1 MRRVRLASVVTAASL
16 VAAGVLGAAGPAVAG
31 PAAAPGPAQ
40 ACHAPAAGGTFGS
53 RPSAGATPGAPP
65 AAVIR
70 VNQLG
75 YPLMASK
82 LAEIMTRS
90 RGQAPHWELISRG
103 SCRVVAH
110 GVARTDLGPWSH
122 RYPAVWAVKF
132 TGAHRPGTY
141 RLALTTRPAA
151 ASPWFRI
158 EPASRLYAGALAN
171 ALSFYQ
177 NERDGPDFIPS
188 ALRTAAGHLNDAHAM
203 TFRAPKVSPNGNFKG
218 SLRPYATGLRINAT
232 GGWFDAGD
240 YLKFTETTSY
250 TVAMMLQGIASF
262 PARLGGTAGNGHGSF
277 TRRGQVRPGLLAA
290 NVGRADQDAV
300 PAGRNR
306 RGEQPLPRG
315 PRHLAA
321 AAGRRSLPRHR
332 PALPVHPA
340 PASLP
345 RRSARRADQP
355 ESGRPARGRLRA
367 LLPRLPR

>member
-1 MRRVRLASVVTAASL
+1 
-16 VAAGVLGAAGPAVAG
+16 
-31 PAAAPGPAQ
+31 
-40 ACHAPAAGGTFGS
+40 
-53 RPSAGATPGAPP
+53 
-65 AAVIR
+65 
-70 VNQLG
+70 
-75 YPLMASK
+75 
-82 LAEIMTRS
+82 MTRS

-132 TGAHRPGTY
+132 SGAHRPGTY

-158 EPASRLYAGALAN
+158 EPAVPAVCRSPGERAVLLPERAGRTRLHPQRAADRGRSPQRRPRDDIPRAEGKP
-171 ALSFYQ
+171 
-177 NERDGPDFIPS
+177 ERQ
-188 ALRTAAGHLNDAHAM
+188 
-203 TFRAPKVSPNGNFKG
+203 
-218 SLRPYATGLRINAT
+218 
-232 GGWFDAGD
+232 
-240 YLKFTETTSY
+240 
-250 TVAMMLQGIASF
+250 LQGLA
-262 PARLGGTAGNGHGSF
+262 AAVCDRAADQRDRRLVRRRRLPEIHRDDQLHGRDDAPGNRLVPSQAGRHRRQRPRQLH
-277 TRRGQVRPGLLAA
+277 RRGQVRPGLLAA

-300 PAGRNR
+300 PAGRDR

-367 LLPRLPR
+367 LLPRLPRRATHATRAGACARPRPSTRWPGPTGRASCRPSCPGTSTRRLPGATT